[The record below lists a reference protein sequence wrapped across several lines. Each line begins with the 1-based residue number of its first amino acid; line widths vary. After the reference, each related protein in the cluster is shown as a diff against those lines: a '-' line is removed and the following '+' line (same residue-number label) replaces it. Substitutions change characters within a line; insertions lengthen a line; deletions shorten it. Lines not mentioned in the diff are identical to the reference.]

1 MPRFALP
8 LAALLATLAAG
19 ATRAA
24 DPGVEASKSYRIVT
38 DGSTKAAKVGEK
50 GKLVLLIEPTVP
62 KIHVNA
68 QAPLKIK
75 LEAPAGLK
83 LEKAELGHKDAVKPG
98 ADAPRFEVPFTAAA
112 AGRQE
117 ARAAMKFYI
126 CSDSWCVQQSRDVA
140 IPVDVK

>member
-1 MPRFALP
+1 MLRLAVPI
-8 LAALLATLAAG
+8 AALLAAG
-19 ATRAA
+19 AVHAA
-24 DPGVEASKSYRIVT
+24 DPGVDAAKSYRIAT
-38 DGSTKAAKVGEK
+38 DGSTKAARVGEK

-68 QAPLKIK
+68 EAPLKIK

-98 ADAPRFEVPFTAAA
+98 ADAPRFEVPFTAVA

-117 ARAAMKFYI
+117 AKAAVKFYI
-126 CSDSWCVQQSRDVA
+126 CSDTWCVQQARQVA
-140 IPVDVK
+140 ISVDVK

>member
-1 MPRFALP
+1 MRFAVHMAAL
-8 LAALLATLAAG
+8 ALLAAG
-19 ATRAA
+19 SASPA
-24 DPGVEASKSYRIVT
+24 DPGVEASRSYRIVT
-38 DGSTKAAKVGEK
+38 DGSTRTAKVGEK
-50 GKLVLLIEPTVP
+50 GKLVLVIEPTAP

-68 QAPLKIK
+68 EAPLKIK

-83 LEKAELGHKDAVKPG
+83 LAKAELGHGDAAKPG

-126 CSDSWCVQQSRDVA
+126 CSDTWCVQQTRDVA